1 MRAKCAYFTN
11 VVFPKLYT
19 LGEKN
24 KPSSLLAP
32 SKGPEKMYKIDEH
45 VVTVVA
51 GLTSDANILI
61 DNARVTAQRYIYT
74 YQEQMPVSVFKYRIS
89 YQVSHEKH
97 FRFLSDTILYC

>member
-19 LGEKN
+19 QGEKN

-89 YQVSHEKH
+89 CNFPMKSIFV
-97 FRFLSDTILYC
+97 F